1 MNDNFAHRAADWDT
15 PEKTKMTEIF
25 VAEMLRKI
33 KPVSSWKALE
43 IGAGTGLVGMQI
55 ADMVDTIVFEDT
67 SAAMLDILKQKLN
80 ENSRVEIVHGEVY
93 EYLRKDIDLIFS
105 CMALHH
111 IPDIDKTLKHL
122 ATITNEG
129 ATVVIGDLRTEN
141 GSFHRFEPIP
151 HRGFDTDILSEQFKQ
166 AGFDVITAET
176 YNILSRERT
185 QGEITDYEQFI
196 LVATKNNHTN
206 F

>member
-1 MNDNFAHRAADWDT
+1 MNDNFAHRAAEWDS

-25 VAEMLRKI
+25 VDAMLQKI
-33 KPVSSWKALE
+33 KPNASWKALE

-55 ADMVDTIVFEDT
+55 AHLVDAVVFEDT
-67 SAAMLDILKQKLN
+67 SAAMLDVLKLKLN
-80 ENSRVEIVHGEVY
+80 EHSKAEIIHGEVY
-93 EYLRKDIDLIFS
+93 DYTRKDIDLIFS

-111 IPDIDKTLKHL
+111 VPDIDKTLQHL
-122 ATITNEG
+122 ATITNPG

-166 AGFDVITAET
+166 AGFEVINSET
-176 YNILSRERT
+176 YNVLSRERT
-185 QGEITDYEQFI
+185 EGVVTDYEQFI
-196 LVATKNNHTN
+196 LVATKI
-206 F
+206 